1 MACDLNAYKTV
12 MDEMRSKKKDDG
24 SYMTDAEI
32 IDILS
37 ADPRFEEIA
46 KTGIEN
52 GIDASYIEPLLTSE
66 NTEVKTMASTALL
79 EKGQEE
85 VTTNYLSGLST
96 EAKDALYKTSGFKE
110 WTKLPGEFDFDK
122 AVDDGKYFL
131 TYLQAGDKNALAV
144 VDEVKKSND
153 PVTVNAL
160 IVLLSYG
167 GNAVDAKQW
176 LKTDTVLYE
185 MYTAAWSDYRNVPED
200 MITID
205 PTYGTM
211 KWVNSFGESSD
222 KTEFKPFDGRNL
234 AWMIGEDGK
243 WGYNELIKG
252 EYSTTAN
259 YKSGTWKINKEKYAE
274 MLISGEL
281 EGKTFNEQKEYLN
294 KVGLLK
300 DDKINITNTE
310 WWTCSGTLCGS
321 SSSSGSGSSG
331 GGGGGGGSSG
341 GSSRSSGTTTSK
353 ETQTS
358 LFIECNVDDAEVW
371 NKKTN
376 VKLGRVNETI
386 TLPVGEYTIQ
396 VKAAGYTTRETVV
409 TIDKYAVSRTINLTK
424 AKASIST
431 FINGIGGIQNLT
443 KTKYLYL
450 FCIHKMRKTS
460 MYGWKEFADT
470 IDNVSLDVI
479 PTGLTEKDV
488 LYVYYL
494 VNGDPSTAG
503 AMVDAGDVV
512 LLDAEGG
519 ETTQIENAQ
528 SGSVGGGL

>member
-1 MACDLNAYKTV
+1 MACPVNAYETV
-12 MDEMRSKKKDDG
+12 MDEMRGKQKDDG

-52 GIDASYIEPLLTSE
+52 GADASYIEPLLTSE
-66 NTEVKTMASTALL
+66 NTEVKSMATAALL
-79 EKGQEE
+79 EKGQET
-85 VTTNYLSGLST
+85 VTKEYLSGLSDT
-96 EAKDALYKTSGFKE
+96 AKNELYKTSGFKE

-160 IVLLSYG
+160 VVLLSYG
-167 GNAVDAKQW
+167 GNAADAKQW
-176 LKTDTVLYE
+176 LKTDTQLYN
-185 MYTAAWSDYRNVPED
+185 MYVAAWSDYRNVPTD

-211 KWVNSFGESSD
+211 KWTNSFGD
-222 KTEFKPFDGRNL
+222 ATDYTEFKTFDGGDR

-243 WGYNELIKG
+243 WGYTGLLQGTYKK
-252 EYSTTAN
+252 SAD
-259 YKSGTWKINKEKYAE
+259 YKSGTWTLDRKKYAE
-274 MLISGEL
+274 LLLSNDL
-281 EGKTFNEQKEYLN
+281 EGKTFGEQVEYLN
-294 KVGLLK
+294 SVGLLK
-300 DDKINITNTE
+300 DGKINITNGE
-310 WWTCSGTLCGS
+310 WWTCEGTLCGS
-321 SSSSGSGSSG
+321 SSSSSGSSS

-341 GSSRSSGTTTSK
+341 GSSRSSGTTDTK

-386 TLPVGEYTIQ
+386 TLSAGEYTIQ
-396 VKAAGYTTRETVV
+396 VKATGYTTRETVV

-528 SGSVGGGL
+528 SGSIGGGL